1 MRFATLLRTGS
12 IVKGPITVKLARE
25 TNAPEKT
32 TFPQIRGI
40 TYYKINP
47 VILWGI
53 MQADYLENG
62 KSVWPCFCPGSVAVA
77 IFTMCLEA
85 PFSNKE
91 SENTTANNHSK

>member
-12 IVKGPITVKLARE
+12 KVKGPITVKLARE
-25 TNAPEKT
+25 TNAREKT

-40 TYYKINP
+40 TYCKINP